1 MTLNQKQEELVNSLR
16 NELETKFPEIK
27 FVKIRPDIEIP
38 NGVLL
43 YFTEPENEDRLIAF
57 GEYASDR
64 TGDILL
70 DYGFHITVMPVARN
84 GEPAVA

>member
-1 MTLNQKQEELVNSLR
+1 MALNQKQEELVNSLT

-43 YFTEPENEDRLIAF
+43 
-57 GEYASDR
+57 
-64 TGDILL
+64 
-70 DYGFHITVMPVARN
+70 
-84 GEPAVA
+84 

>member
-16 NELETKFPEIK
+16 DELETKFPEIK

-43 YFTEPENEDRLIAF
+43 YFTEPENEDRLIAL

-64 TGDILL
+64 TVDILL
-70 DYGFHITVMPVARN
+70 DYGFHITVMPVVRN